1 LQIELD
7 VNGIPDVITVD
18 ERKIKQIIYNLL
30 SNSVKFTPDGGQIQL
45 TAQMTNSDALH
56 SRLEAIGFSPLSSES
71 VDNNQDWVLLS
82 VKDTG
87 IGIKPE
93 ELSRIFN
100 PFEQVE
106 NYISKKYRG
115 TGLGLT
121 LVKNMV
127 ELHGG
132 RIWAESE
139 GLGKGARFSFVI
151 PANIDAGA

>member
-1 LQIELD
+1 M
-7 VNGIPDVITVD
+7 
-18 ERKIKQIIYNLL
+18 KQIVYNLL
-30 SNSVKFTPDGGQIQL
+30 SNSVKFTSDGGQIQI
-45 TAQMTNSDALH
+45 TAQMMNIDALH
-56 SRLEAIGFSPLSSES
+56 SRLEDSGFSPLSSES
-71 VDNNQDWVLLS
+71 VDNNKEWILLS

-106 NYISKKYRG
+106 NSIGKKYQG

-121 LVKNMV
+121 LVKNMI

-151 PANIDAGA
+151 PANIDADV